1 MGQDDANYDGAS
13 AISHGRHFGT
23 KQQST
28 ELMLARAVTHL
39 FAKGLLRLEGDGE
52 ARRMPKRQTKELIP
66 WRTRSHLDVAKIC
79 GRNCEMGVH

>member
-1 MGQDDANYDGAS
+1 
-13 AISHGRHFGT
+13 
-23 KQQST
+23 
-28 ELMLARAVTHL
+28 MLACTITHL

-52 ARRMPKRQTKELIP
+52 VRRMPKRQTKELIP